1 MKTLPEIYDRFAST
15 YDKNRG
21 IFDMTDVLN
30 EFYCGLTVENGR
42 LLDLG
47 CGAGEPFAKC
57 FIDRGWEVTGV
68 DFSAKMLELANRWVP
83 AMKTLCV
90 DMRNAEFE
98 PDGFD
103 AIIAVYSLFHI
114 PRQAHAAMFERCLRW
129 LRPDGKFLFTYA
141 TREYT
146 GSDAFEGYKTFMG
159 ERLFYSHNRPDQLR
173 RDLED
178 AGFLI
183 ESSCYRNIGAE
194 IFLWVTA
201 VKPHG

>member
-15 YDKNRG
+15 YDNNRV

-30 EFYCGLTVENGR
+30 DFSFGLTVESGQ

-47 CGAGEPFAKC
+47 CGAGVPFAKF

-90 DMRNAEFE
+90 DIRNAEFE
-98 PDGFD
+98 PASFD
-103 AIIAVYSLFHI
+103 AITSVYSLFHV
-114 PRQAHAAMFERCLRW
+114 PRQSHTEIFERCLLW
-129 LRPDGKFLFTYA
+129 LRPEGKLLFTYA

-146 GSDAFEGYKTFMG
+146 GSDEFEGYKTFMG
-159 ERLFYSHNRPDQLR
+159 ERLFYSHKRPDQLR
-173 RDLED
+173 RDLKET
-178 AGFLI
+178 GFLI
-183 ESSCYRNIGAE
+183 ESSCYRNIGTE